1 MSFPG
6 SRHLPWVLLYLVA
19 AYILVYFSLQIPFEG
34 LFLLTLLFLL
44 PASMLVALAPQG
56 HASIVLVLV
65 PLINLPIWWLTRR
78 AMEWV
83 LSDR

>member
-6 SRHLPWVLLYLVA
+6 SRHLPWFLLYLVA

-34 LFLLTLLFLL
+34 LFLLTLLLLL

-56 HASIVLVLV
+56 HVSIVLLLV

-78 AMEWV
+78 AVEWV
-83 LSDR
+83 RSER